1 MLEKIKKS
9 FRSASS
15 KNGSYSVGMIAL
27 VICMVIVVNLIAG
40 QLPENVKSIDISDN
54 NIYGVSKTSKKV
66 LNKLDKKVTFKIY
79 AEKDSTDT
87 RIKSFIKKYTALS
100 DKISVKWIDPVLHPA
115 ALTKA
120 GVDKNTIV
128 ISCKDTGK
136 TKSVSFDDILVSDSY
151 SYYTTGSSSA
161 SEFDGEGQ
169 FTSAINSVTSEHT
182 EKMYYTTGHG
192 EAAFSDSVTK
202 LFSKNN
208 LTTDEVNLMMTGEI
222 PDDCDLL
229 FMDAPSKDISDD
241 EKTLLLN
248 YLKKGGK
255 VFIILGD
262 PEDETPNLDEV
273 LKEYGMQEAD
283 GYIADM
289 QRSYQGNYYYIF
301 PEITATDDLANNL
314 ESEMFLMINA
324 PGLTTTD
331 PARDTITTTA
341 FMQTSDNSYAVTED
355 KQEEGTYTLGAV
367 ATEQITSDDSS
378 DSSSSQTSRLTVIS
392 SESMTNSQITDTYT
406 TLENLDLFMN
416 AVTANFDKTKNVAI
430 KAKSLEVS
438 NNTMQHAGIIIG
450 IGGVAGSVFVGM
462 KRGYTGYMHR
472 AAIQQDLSA
481 VTAACMMMKRSV
493 FEEVGGLEEELK
505 VAFNDVD
512 LCLRIREKGHLIVY
526 DPDVELY
533 HYESKT
539 RGAEDTKEKVRRF
552 QGEIEY
558 MRSHWIDI
566 LKNGDPAYNP
576 NLSLKKWDYSLKV
589 N

>member
-100 DKISVKWIDPVLHPA
+100 DEISVTWIDPVLHPA

-120 GVDKNTIV
+120 GVEKDTIV
-128 ISCKDTGK
+128 ISCTDTGK

-151 SYYTTGSSSA
+151 SYYTTGSSST

-169 FTSAINSVTSEHT
+169 FTSAINSVTSEQT

-229 FMDAPSKDISDD
+229 IIDGATSDFTKD
-241 EKTLLLN
+241 EVKLLSS

-255 VFIILGD
+255 VVTLLAQ
-262 PEDETPNLDEV
+262 TNKSMKNLYGL
-273 LKEYGMQEAD
+273 LKDYGLTVQS
-283 GYIADM
+283 GYIADTE
-289 QRSYQGNYYYIF
+289 RSYQGNYYYLI
-301 PEITATDDLANNL
+301 PNL
-314 ESEMFLMINA
+314 SVSGDMASGISSNSVMMINSKGMTQST
-324 PGLTTTD
+324 PVRDSISTD
-331 PARDTITTTA
+331 A
-341 FMQTSDNSYAVTED
+341 FMTTSSNGYAVTEK
-355 KQEEGTYTLGAV
+355 KQTQGTYVLGATSTESV
-367 ATEQITSDDSS
+367 KVKNSKGKKVTKESRLTVYGSNMLIDEQITSSFSS
-378 DSSSSQTSRLTVIS
+378 
-392 SESMTNSQITDTYT
+392 
-406 TLENLDLFMN
+406 LENLTLFTN
-416 AVTANFDKTKNVAI
+416 SVTACLNNADNVSI
-430 KAKSLEVS
+430 SPKSLEVS
-438 NNTMQHAGIIIG
+438 YNTIAHPGPFSILVVFVIPVGLIIG
-450 IGGVAGSVFVGM
+450 GF
-462 KRGYTGYMHR
+462 
-472 AAIQQDLSA
+472 
-481 VTAACMMMKRSV
+481 
-493 FEEVGGLEEELK
+493 
-505 VAFNDVD
+505 
-512 LCLRIREKGHLIVY
+512 IVWF
-526 DPDVELY
+526 
-533 HYESKT
+533 
-539 RGAEDTKEKVRRF
+539 RR
-552 QGEIEY
+552 
-558 MRSHWIDI
+558 RRH
-566 LKNGDPAYNP
+566 
-576 NLSLKKWDYSLKV
+576 
-589 N
+589 